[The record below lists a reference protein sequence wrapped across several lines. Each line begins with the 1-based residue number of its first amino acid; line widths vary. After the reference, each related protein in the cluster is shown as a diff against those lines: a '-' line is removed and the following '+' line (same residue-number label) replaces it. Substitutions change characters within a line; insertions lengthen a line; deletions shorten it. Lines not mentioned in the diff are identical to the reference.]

1 MGIIVIS
8 CIVGVLFLIAW
19 VKVMRRHLK
28 LKTAPGVLYWLYG
41 TCSGLFLVT
50 AATMLYAVLTQS

>member
-28 LKTAPGVLYWLYG
+28 LKTSPGMLYWLYG
-41 TCSGLFLVT
+41 TCSGLFLIT
-50 AATMLYAVLTQS
+50 AATMLYAALTQS